1 MPNRRRFLTH
11 ESFAR
16 LVAIETD
23 ECVLWPHGVS
33 SRGYGAISIENRT
46 RAVHVLACEIAH
58 GPKPSA
64 DMQVAHSCGVR
75 QCMNSRHLRWATV
88 AENAADRREH
98 GTMLTGEAHPR
109 FRRTEEVVAIVR
121 DVVGDN
127 LPISMAARA
136 AGVSRATV
144 RAILADEAQKKPR
157 ARWECRTV
165 DVS

>member
-64 DMQVAHSCGVR
+64 DMQVQGFPADWTWTGTKTQQAR
-75 QCMNSRHLRWATV
+75 MIG
-88 AENAADRREH
+88 NAVP
-98 GTMLTGEAHPR
+98 PR
-109 FRRTEEVVAIVR
+109 LAEVVAANNR
-121 DVVGDN
+121 
-127 LPISMAARA
+127 PAA
-136 AGVSRATV
+136 
-144 RAILADEAQKKPR
+144 Q
-157 ARWECRTV
+157 
-165 DVS
+165 